1 MASINMYLNFNGNCE
16 QAFNFYKSVFGG
28 EFIEFQRFKDVPSE
42 NPLPEAE
49 GEWLMHVE
57 LPIGN
62 GNFLMGSD
70 TPSSMGK
77 VVNGTNYHISIQS
90 DSNEET
96 DRLYKDLSAGGKISY
111 ASAGDILGSAICH
124 VYRQVWHPVDDQ
136 SVSQSLTLL
145 GEMFTRVR
153 R

>member
-70 TPSSMGK
+70 TPSTMGK

-96 DRLYKDLSAGGKISY
+96 DRLYKDLSAGGKITMPLQETFWG
-111 ASAGDILGSAICH
+111 ARFAMFTDRFGIQWMIN
-124 VYRQVWHPVDDQ
+124 
-136 SVSQSLTLL
+136 QSLN
-145 GEMFTRVR
+145 R
-153 R
+153 

>member
-1 MASINMYLNFNGNCE
+1 MTNINPYLNFNGNCE
-16 QAFNFYKSVFGG
+16 QAFNFYRSVFGG
-28 EFIEFQRFKDVPSE
+28 EFIDMQRFKDVPSE
-42 NPLPEAE
+42 DPLPEAE
-49 GEWLMHVE
+49 GEWLIHVE

-96 DRLYKDLSAGGKISY
+96 DRLYKDLSAGGKISMPLQETFWG
-111 ASAGDILGSAICH
+111 ARFAMFTDRFDIQWMIN
-124 VYRQVWHPVDDQ
+124 
-136 SVSQSLTLL
+136 QSLN
-145 GEMFTRVR
+145 R
-153 R
+153 